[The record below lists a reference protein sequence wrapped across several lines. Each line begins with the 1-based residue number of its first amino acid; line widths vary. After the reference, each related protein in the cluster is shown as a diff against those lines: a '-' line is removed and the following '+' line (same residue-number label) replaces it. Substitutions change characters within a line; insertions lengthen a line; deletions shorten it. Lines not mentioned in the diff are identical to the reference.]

1 MVHCANQLQILGEAM
16 PQHLSDVLN
25 TCERMGKLNVRGE
38 ELRAKLPGTTPEAL
52 RKALYRQQRA
62 GRLVR
67 LSRGSDH
74 WLIVPLQH
82 ATAGSPPLEA
92 WLDPWLRKTLGTP
105 YYVGLLSA
113 AETYGASPY
122 AVMVTQVMVADKR
135 LPVTV
140 GRHELVFHVCSRID
154 ALPTRW
160 HESADGRFKVSTPEL
175 TALDLIQR
183 ESQLGGMGRVREVL
197 HALWP
202 QCTSQGL
209 TEALEAMQGVPV
221 AQRLGALLALDEQT
235 ALLAPLGEWLRGKP
249 TRLIAL
255 EGTLPVG
262 EERADHT
269 NTDFKVWV
277 PPQQEANT

>member
-1 MVHCANQLQILGEAM
+1 M

-25 TCERMGKLNVRGE
+25 ACERMGKLNVRGE
-38 ELRAKLPGTTPEAL
+38 ELRTKLPGASPEAL

-82 ATAGSPPLEA
+82 ASTGSPPLET

-122 AVMVTQVMVADKR
+122 AVMVTQVMVENNR
-135 LPVTV
+135 RPVTV
-140 GRHELVFHVCSRID
+140 GRHELVFHACSRIE
-154 ALPTRW
+154 AMPTRW

-175 TALDLIQR
+175 TTLDLIQR
-183 ESQLGGMGRVREVL
+183 ESMLGGMVRVREVL
-197 HALWP
+197 RALWP
-202 QCTSQGL
+202 HCTPQGL
-209 TEALEAMQGVPV
+209 ILALDAMQSVPV
-221 AQRLGALLALDEQT
+221 AQRLGALLTLDDQ
-235 ALLAPLGEWLRGKP
+235 AGLRAPLSDWLRDRP

-255 EGTLPVG
+255 EGALPPG
-262 EERADHT
+262 NERDGHT
-269 NTDFKVWV
+269 DTDFKVWV
-277 PPQQEANT
+277 PPQQGANS